1 MISEKESDTM
11 SGRRLDPEEEPILQW
26 QDGVGNI
33 PIWREEENV
42 PTFNTSYRSLS
53 ISIED

>member
-1 MISEKESDTM
+1 M
-11 SGRRLDPEEEPILQW
+11 SRRRLDPEEEPILQW

-42 PTFNTSYRSLS
+42 PTFNTSYRSQI
-53 ISIED
+53 ISIVLRIDRE